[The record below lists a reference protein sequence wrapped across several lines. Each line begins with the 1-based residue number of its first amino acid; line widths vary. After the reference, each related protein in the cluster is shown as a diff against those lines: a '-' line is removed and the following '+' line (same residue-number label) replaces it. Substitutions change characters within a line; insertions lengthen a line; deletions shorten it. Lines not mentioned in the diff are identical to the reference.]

1 VTTPQAY
8 TDVTIPDYTLAEAG
22 RLLDLSKTHTRR
34 LLDDGPLCWSTRP
47 VRGRVVLI
55 DGASLHAELRRRGLP
70 VPGE

>member
-1 VTTPQAY
+1 MLG
-8 TDVTIPDYTLAEAG
+8 I
-22 RLLDLSKTHTRR
+22 SKTHTRR
-34 LLDDGPLCWSTRP
+34 LLDDGPLCWYTRP